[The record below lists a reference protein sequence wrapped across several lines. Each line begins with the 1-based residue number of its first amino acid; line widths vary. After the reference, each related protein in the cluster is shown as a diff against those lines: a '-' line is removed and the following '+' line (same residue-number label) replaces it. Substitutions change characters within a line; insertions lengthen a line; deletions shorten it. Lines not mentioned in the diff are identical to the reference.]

1 MDIEKGSLLANRY
14 RVTGPIGRGGMGE
27 VFAAENIRTGRAVAV
42 KVLRPEAKSKDS
54 AVERFRREARAAGS
68 INSDHVTQVLD
79 VEEDPEVGILLVFEL
94 LEGESLIDRL
104 KRAGP
109 MTFHDLFPLI
119 EQVLLGIADAHKAGI
134 IHRDLK
140 PSNVFLER
148 RPDGK
153 VRVKVLDFG
162 ISKLPKEMVG
172 ATLTEMGQSLGTFS
186 FMPPEQVGKAKTV
199 DHRADIY
206 ATGTMIFQSLTGQLP
221 FQAKN
226 VLLLVEAKTTQ
237 PPRKLNEVSRIGF
250 DPRLEAFVDKCLAR
264 LPDDRFQS
272 ASECLEA
279 WRVLSAALAPQPS
292 SPASVHAP
300 SVHAP
305 SVHAPSVHAPS
316 VHAPSVHAPSVHAP
330 SVPPLQAGSVPVPR
344 RAGGTLAMSDNPFAQ
359 ASHTQP
365 PLSTSDLATTAKMA
379 PRLLPPEPS
388 AAVGLGPRRLAPTAP
403 SPGMHPPA
411 PSAAAAAADSP
422 DSERSA
428 TLLYRGADA
437 APKIDLGGTAHM
449 DPNERGA
456 DPIAAIRPAGSSSL
470 PNQRALTREAPA
482 QPPHAHAP
490 APPPPAFSASAP
502 MGAASPSSPPR
513 MGFGALLLLGLLLAG
528 LGFGAV
534 AAAIR
539 FFR

>member
-109 MTFHDLFPLI
+109 MTFHDLFPVI

-172 ATLTEMGQSLGTFS
+172 ATLTEVGQSLGTFS

-250 DPRLEAFVDKCLAR
+250 DPRLEQFVDKCLAR
-264 LPDDRFQS
+264 LPDDRFPS
-272 ASECLEA
+272 AAECLEA
-279 WRVLSAALAPQPS
+279 WRALSATLAPQAS
-292 SPASVHAP
+292 APASSHAGP
-300 SVHAP
+300 A
-305 SVHAPSVHAPS
+305 
-316 VHAPSVHAPSVHAP
+316 
-330 SVPPLQAGSVPVPR
+330 PR
-344 RAGGTLAMSDNPFAQ
+344 RAGGTLAMADNPYARP
-359 ASHTQP
+359 SHTQP
-365 PLSTSDLATTAKMA
+365 PVSTSDLATTAKMA
-379 PRLLPPEPS
+379 PRLLPPEP
-388 AAVGLGPRRLAPTAP
+388 AAATALGPRRLAPTAP
-403 SPGMHPPA
+403 SAGMYPQA
-411 PSAAAAAADSP
+411 PSAAAPGGGAADSP
-422 DSERSA
+422 DSDRNA
-428 TLLYRGADA
+428 TLLYRGGE
-437 APKIDLGGTAHM
+437 PRPRIDLGGTAHM

-456 DPIAAIRPAGSSSL
+456 DPIAGLR
-470 PNQRALTREAPA
+470 RAATSNSPGPQAPVREPSAL
-482 QPPHAHAP
+482 PPHALAP
-490 APPPPAFSASAP
+490 APPPAPTAPAP
-502 MGAASPSSPPR
+502 TRGAAPSSPPR
-513 MGFGALLLLGLLLAG
+513 MGLGVLLALGLLLAG

-534 AAAIR
+534 AAVLR
-539 FFR
+539 FLR